1 MRAGALDTYITSAK
15 MKKNRPGIILTVLSD
30 LKDKDKLIDRIFS
43 ETTTLGIRTY
53 LVKREKLDRC
63 FKRVKTRYGSVSVK
77 IGKVGK
83 TIKNISP
90 EYGDCVKLSRKTGVP
105 LKIIYEEAKAQALL
119 QVGRSLKNI
128 RIPDYQSGRDRGS
141 EQ

>member
-1 MRAGALDTYITSAK
+1 MRAGALDAYISSAR

-63 FKRVKTRYGSVSVK
+63 FKRVKTRYGNVRVK
-77 IGKVGK
+77 IGEVGGV
-83 TIKNISP
+83 IKNISP
-90 EYGDCVKLSRKTGVP
+90 EYDDCARLSRKKGVP
-105 LKIIYEEAKAQALL
+105 LKIVYDEAKTQALKFTR
-119 QVGRSLKNI
+119 Q
-128 RIPDYQSGRDRGS
+128 Y
-141 EQ
+141 